1 MSAPDDSLS
10 EVLINDLRLAWAA
23 NYGTNLNM
31 LTIHSGGPLV
41 FSTFSNVILM
51 LRVHA
56 LYNRSRGGEWMLL
69 AMIGAVLYTGIRTG
83 NTYVV
88 FRFPGVPW
96 PGCMATLHASDLL
109 TGVTGWV
116 ANLIPPTILFLLT
129 MWNLIHSVLSARG
142 WRAIFQRNRSYTAW
156 RIPPLF
162 TAFFRDG
169 TVHYF
174 YFSAAILAAMTLAA
188 PTPLEPLIAP
198 LILNLRVAAAHLQG
212 STPTW
217 HQTFSIRMP
226 DMATYSDESTESDQ
240 RVEGIEEN
248 PIELQSFA

>member
-1 MSAPDDSLS
+1 
-10 EVLINDLRLAWAA
+10 
-23 NYGTNLNM
+23 
-31 LTIHSGGPLV
+31 
-41 FSTFSNVILM
+41 
-51 LRVHA
+51 
-56 LYNRSRGGEWMLL
+56 
-69 AMIGAVLYTGIRTG
+69 
-83 NTYVV
+83 
-88 FRFPGVPW
+88 
-96 PGCMATLHASDLL
+96 MATLHASDLL

-174 YFSAAILAAMTLAA
+174 VLMVSAAILAAMTLAA

-198 LILNLRVAAAHLQG
+198 WMITSYSFATSRLILNLRVAAAHLQG